1 MVDAAHNADSARR
14 LKEAIAEHFDH
25 DRLILVI
32 GASSDKDV
40 AGMIAELAPVSSAV
54 IATRSRHPRAL
65 AVEPLLDALKNQAI
79 EATASENVGDAVERA
94 LSIAGANDLIC
105 VTGSLFVAAEAR
117 EHMLGIPAEVI

>member
-14 LKEAIAEHFDH
+14 LKEAIAEYFDH

-40 AGMIAELAPVSSAV
+40 AGMVTELTPVSSAV

-65 AVEPLLDALKNQAI
+65 AVEPLLDALKNQGI
-79 EATASENVGDAVERA
+79 EATASKNVGDAVERA
-94 LSIAGANDLIC
+94 LSIAGAKDLVC

-117 EHMLGIPAEVI
+117 EHVLGIPAEIV